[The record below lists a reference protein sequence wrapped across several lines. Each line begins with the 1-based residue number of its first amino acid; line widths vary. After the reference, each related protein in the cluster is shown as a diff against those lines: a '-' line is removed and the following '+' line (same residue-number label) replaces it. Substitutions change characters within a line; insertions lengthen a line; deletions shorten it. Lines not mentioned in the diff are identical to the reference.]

1 MDSVPSCEFVPE
13 FDLDGNQTML
23 RTTTGI
29 WHVTY
34 NAENRPVI
42 FSNETAVIE
51 MGYDYMGRRFEYK
64 ETGGGAVT
72 RHERHLYRGYLRL
85 AALDL
90 LGETNVLHAIAWDP
104 SEPVATRPLAL
115 QTQSGWFAF
124 SFDLV
129 KNVTELFD
137 ASGNI
142 AAAYDYAPFGA
153 VAESAGPAVSINP
166 LTFSSEISDTTLGLQ
181 YYNYRHLNT
190 LDGVWA
196 GRDLIGEI
204 GGINL
209 YVLAGNNPVVF
220 IDIMGMSFW
229 DYWPLISW
237 LRLLIQGAEGQDK
250 NDYPGYVSR
259 RLCCEMGVM
268 SAEAKCLKDN
278 QNAYLGFVKQLG
290 VDTLKSKMMDA
301 VIAFVGLPVPY
312 VSIAALVDAVIGT
325 GVSIQVGT
333 EMHKAYKQA
342 DEENCACSLY
352 NVY

>member
-1 MDSVPSCEFVPE
+1 MKSEYHSRDSSGNLTARTQYRLGDETNRLDSFGYNPRSELTQAELGTNAYAHAFDTIGNRTTVSETNASRVCGANGLNQYSVISNFVDSVPSCEFVPE

-124 SFDLV
+124 SFDQI

-153 VAESAGPAVSINP
+153 VAESSGPAVSINP
-166 LTFSSEISDTTLGLQ
+166 LTG
-181 YYNYRHLNT
+181 YR
-190 LDGVWA
+190 
-196 GRDLIGEI
+196 
-204 GGINL
+204 
-209 YVLAGNNPVVF
+209 
-220 IDIMGMSFW
+220 
-229 DYWPLISW
+229 
-237 LRLLIQGAEGQDK
+237 GQ
-250 NDYPGYVSR
+250 P
-259 RLCCEMGVM
+259 
-268 SAEAKCLKDN
+268 
-278 QNAYLGFVKQLG
+278 
-290 VDTLKSKMMDA
+290 
-301 VIAFVGLPVPY
+301 
-312 VSIAALVDAVIGT
+312 
-325 GVSIQVGT
+325 
-333 EMHKAYKQA
+333 
-342 DEENCACSLY
+342 
-352 NVY
+352 